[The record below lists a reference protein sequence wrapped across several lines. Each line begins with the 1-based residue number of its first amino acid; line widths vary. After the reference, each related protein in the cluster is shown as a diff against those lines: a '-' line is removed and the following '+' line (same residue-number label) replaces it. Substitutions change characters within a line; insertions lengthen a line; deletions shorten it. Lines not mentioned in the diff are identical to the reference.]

1 MMYIIL
7 FLLFILIIVQEFR
20 IRELQDDLQF
30 LQHSLEILAEACE
43 KNLRIS
49 KDLNKAFVD
58 ELINR
63 KEFAEKLNEMIKS
76 TKEKQDK

>member
-1 MMYIIL
+1 M
-7 FLLFILIIVQEFR
+7 QEFR

-30 LQHSLEILAEACE
+30 LQHSIEILAEACD

-49 KDLNKAFVD
+49 KDLNKAFED

-63 KEFAEKLNEMIKS
+63 KEFAEKLKEMIKT